1 MPVRFDCH
9 SCEQPWWSPPANGCP
24 RCGTHAVATPDPIVW
39 TVGRVPDTEVSISGQ
54 LLDLE
59 RFHALVRA
67 GFDAFVDVAGDL
79 GYVWRPSTTDVR
91 AAGVRYVRVE
101 EVEDT
106 NLDLP
111 DRAFD
116 EVAAAL
122 EPKAMTL
129 LFCAAGLKRSPHLM
143 YGVLRRRGDD
153 PDAAWGRVQSARP
166 FTAPFAPY
174 VAAAER
180 WVSRASR
187 PS

>member
-1 MPVRFDCH
+1 MR
-9 SCEQPWWSPPANGCP
+9 
-24 RCGTHAVATPDPIVW
+24 T
-39 TVGRVPDTEVSISGQ
+39 
-54 LLDLE
+54 
-59 RFHALVRA
+59 
-67 GFDAFVDVAGDL
+67 GFDAFVDVAGGL
-79 GYVWRPSTTDVR
+79 GYVWRPSAEEIR

-116 EVAAAL
+116 EVGAAL
-122 EPKAMTL
+122 EPRATTL

-143 YGVLRRRGDD
+143 YGVLRRSGDD
-153 PDAAWGRVQSARP
+153 PETAWRRVQSARP
-166 FTAPFAPY
+166 FTAPFEPY